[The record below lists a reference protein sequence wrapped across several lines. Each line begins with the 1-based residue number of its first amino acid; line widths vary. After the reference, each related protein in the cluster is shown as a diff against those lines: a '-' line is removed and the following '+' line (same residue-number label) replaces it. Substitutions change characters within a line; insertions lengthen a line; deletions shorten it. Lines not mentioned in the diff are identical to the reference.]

1 MPTRTHPRR
10 SSTIPAGRFSRSAV
24 TRPATR
30 AGRRRAVP
38 QRRGVA
44 GGWLQRRQPQKQ
56 SQLKRVLGGLSGALP
71 GLRKRQSASPTKGG
85 RSGKV
90 GGMALLAGAAG
101 LVFKNRDRVASLVR
115 RDGVQE
121 HPPTGQ
127 APVTTSTNAGA
138 GDSPR
143 R

>member
-1 MPTRTHPRR
+1 MPTTHPRR
-10 SSTIPAGRFSRSAV
+10 SSTTPAGRFSRAAG

-56 SQLKRVLGGLSGALP
+56 SQLKRVLGGVSGALP
-71 GLRKRQSASPTKGG
+71 GVSKRRSASSSKGG
-85 RSGKV
+85 RGGKV

-101 LVFKNRDRVASLVR
+101 LVFKNRDRVASMVR
-115 RDGVQE
+115 RDGGHE
-121 HPPTGQ
+121 HPSTGQ
-127 APVTTSTNAGA
+127 APVTTATYTGA
-138 GDSPR
+138 GDSPHS
-143 R
+143 